1 MTYITSSV
9 ILPSEEDV
17 EVRRKIA
24 ADPNTS
30 ARVLSEFANDE
41 DIWVRVCV
49 AKNPNTPAEV
59 LEHLKREGKMAHYVI
74 EFMHDCDYLYGRHEE
89 WKDYVCGNFDENVVL
104 TGNNHMYEVEEA
116 SWWKQAKHISEE
128 LGENPDDIEEFIAD
142 YNRYYG
148 GVPEE
153 KLREVFQEM
162 ESYDGYIDDTD
173 FLVIIADKIHP
184 ELNLQQ
190 ATLHGSMQSDW
201 QDAIYNANVVDIN
214 TLNDFYMGNVMEM
227 RLYELGPG
235 DFDDYEDIEDID
247 LWDIVMG
254 KDCIECPTITETEY
268 YDLYREGFDKS
279 LARYFGIPEGSF
291 EILDD

>member
-1 MTYITSSV
+1 MTYIKLSA
-9 ILPSEEDV
+9 ILPSEENV
-17 EVRRKIA
+17 ELRRKIA
-24 ADPNTS
+24 ADPDTS
-30 ARVLSEFANDE
+30 ARVLSELANDE

-59 LEHLKREGKMAHYVI
+59 LEHLKREAKMAHYVI
-74 EFMHDCDYLYGRHEE
+74 EFMHDCYYLYGRSRDWE
-89 WKDYVCGNFDENVVL
+89 DYVCENFDENVVL
-104 TGNNHMYEVEEA
+104 TGNNDMYEVEEA

-153 KLREVFQEM
+153 KLREVFQGM
-162 ESYDGYIDDTD
+162 ESYAGYIDDTD
-173 FLVIIADKIHP
+173 FLVIIANKIHP

-190 ATLHGSMQSDW
+190 ATLRGSMQGDW
-201 QDAIYNANVVDIN
+201 QDAVYNANVVDVN

-227 RLYELGPG
+227 RLYELGPE
-235 DFDDYEDIEDID
+235 DFEDIEDIEDID
-247 LWDIVMG
+247 LLDVVLG
-254 KDCIECPTITETEY
+254 KDCIDCPTITETEC